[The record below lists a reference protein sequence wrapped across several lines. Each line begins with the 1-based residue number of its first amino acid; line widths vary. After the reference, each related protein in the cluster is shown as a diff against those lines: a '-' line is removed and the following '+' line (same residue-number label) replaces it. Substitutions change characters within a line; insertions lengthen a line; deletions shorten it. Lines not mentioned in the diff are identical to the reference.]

1 MALDGN
7 SNPPCARRIPDPAYV
22 QSALILETSEDTGT
36 FETVGIQS
44 DLTVP
49 TAKTLFAWPLM

>member
-1 MALDGN
+1 MDLDGN
-7 SNPPCARRIPDPAYV
+7 SNPPCARRIPNPAYV
-22 QSALILETSEDTGT
+22 QSALILETREDTGT

-49 TAKTLFAWPLM
+49 TAKTLFA